1 MLVRAL
7 PMERVMVRGHC
18 DVRKKQTRMM
28 LARADEYITGLFSR
42 PKMSGWAHC
51 YEVPPCT

>member
-7 PMERVMVRGHC
+7 PMERVMVKGHC